1 MVREMEVEI
10 DLLNKTEKTIIDKD
24 HIESLER
31 RLEDNIKIHTLQKN
45 DLEIEKLKQYGN
57 LKEMSETSFEKKTIE
72 GKIANH
78 EKTLENEKSEFIEE
92 LYQSEKVF
100 AFMTFDNRIKHPS
113 HIVLCMIFRHSKSN
127 KPTILFF
134 VVKKYNYKFIFKA
147 SLKRRDGIKLNMI
160 SKVKDLTGD
169 FGKISAAQVSNISE
183 SAVRKN
189 NILR

>member
-31 RLEDNIKIHTLQKN
+31 RLEDSIKIHTLQKN

-100 AFMTFDNRIKHPS
+100 ASMAFNTRIIHPS
-113 HIVLCMIFRHSKSN
+113 HILLWNIFWPSKSKN
-127 KPTILFF
+127 PTILFL
-134 VVKKYNYKFIFKA
+134 VFK
-147 SLKRRDGIKLNMI
+147 
-160 SKVKDLTGD
+160 
-169 FGKISAAQVSNISE
+169 
-183 SAVRKN
+183 
-189 NILR
+189 